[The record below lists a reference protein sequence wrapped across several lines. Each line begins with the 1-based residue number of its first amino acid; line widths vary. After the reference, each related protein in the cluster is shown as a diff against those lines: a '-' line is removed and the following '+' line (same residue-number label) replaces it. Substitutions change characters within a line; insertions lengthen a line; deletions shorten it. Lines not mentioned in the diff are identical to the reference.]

1 MKQANHKR
9 YDTVHE
15 AVTAAVTN
23 GVTIEGMFG
32 WDDLAAEHAIY
43 NEVNEW
49 RSQLNKDKY
58 QLYRISN
65 LREI

>member
-1 MKQANHKR
+1 MNPSNHKR

-15 AVTAAVTN
+15 AVTAAVTS
-23 GVTIEGMFG
+23 GVAIEVMFG
-32 WDDLAAEHAIY
+32 YDDLSAGHAIY

-49 RSQLNKDKY
+49 RSQLNRDKY
-58 QLYRISN
+58 ELYRISN